1 MIINTN
7 KIITHINSDTRVK
20 QEVFTIFSIFQS
32 NKSRSFC
39 NREIKDLLQLDDKV
53 SFRYLNQLVSYGYLS
68 KTKDKDTI
76 VYRFAS
82 TNGREKLKSTKL

>member
-7 KIITHINSDTRVK
+7 RITTHINSDTRVK
-20 QEVFTIFSIFQS
+20 QDAFTIFSTFQA

-39 NREIKDLLQLDDKV
+39 NREIKDLLQLDDKA

-68 KTKDKDTI
+68 KRKDKDTI